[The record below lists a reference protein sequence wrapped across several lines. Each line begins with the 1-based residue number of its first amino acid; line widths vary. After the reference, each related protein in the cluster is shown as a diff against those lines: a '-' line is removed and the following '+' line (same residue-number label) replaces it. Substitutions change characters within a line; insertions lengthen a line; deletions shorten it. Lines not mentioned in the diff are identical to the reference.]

1 MVFHYK
7 KKIMKKILRY
17 IILSLK
23 GLLFY
28 FTTLVTVL
36 FLCGIDSIMEQGY
49 FIPAV
54 LIVAGLISLC
64 VKTINEREL
73 EIFLLKDYFSKN

>member
-7 KKIMKKILRY
+7 KKIMKKVLKY

-36 FLCGIDSIMEQGY
+36 FLCGVDSIMEQGY
-49 FIPAV
+49 FIPAI

>member
-1 MVFHYK
+1 MALCNK
-7 KKIMKKILRY
+7 KKTMKTFIKYTVLF
-17 IILSLK
+17 LK